1 MTTSKPMSLQSV
13 TSKADERLTTAQIG
27 YLEAFAQDRAHNM
40 VRELFMSIPKEEG
53 ITRAFLARRLGKK
66 PEQIT
71 RWLSV
76 PGNWTLNTLAD
87 LLGAMGYIPT
97 FGVQQLQDF
106 QRSNE
111 YHPATM
117 YGEKSLTPSTDDG
130 AITATMPRLI
140 GIYPSQASGRASSE
154 MLTPA

>member
-1 MTTSKPMSLQSV
+1 MSLQSV
-13 TSKADERLTTAQIG
+13 TSKADERLTAAQVG
-27 YLEAFAQDRAHNM
+27 YLEAFAQDRAHDM

-87 LLGAMGYIPT
+87 LLGAMGYVPT
-97 FGVQQLQDF
+97 FGAQRLQDF

-111 YHPATM
+111 YHPATV
-117 YGEKSLTPSTDDG
+117 YGERSLSPSTDDG
-130 AITATMPRLI
+130 GVAAAMPPLA
-140 GIYPSQASGRASSE
+140 GIYPGQAAPGE
-154 MLTPA
+154 TMTPA